1 MIFPYASPLRT
12 VYREVL
18 IVFPADEFLNGCQLK
33 TSGRQSDLPEL
44 ANGGHPVCRLA
55 DSAVSNPNNLHR
67 PQMPVKNY
75 LLDGCGETMMTT
87 ITQDQ
92 FKSNFL
98 YRGCTNCKSNSS
110 FIIVGAFCCVTATSL
125 E

>member
-1 MIFPYASPLRT
+1 LY
-12 VYREVL
+12 VQEVL